1 AKAKE
6 AATPIEYKNA
16 LKKAQSYSNM
26 MHMSK
31 AGIYDQ
37 LTSDM
42 GEGFSAEAAQYAVDN
57 LNADY
62 NKNALEKAKSYQS
75 HMAMSKDSI
84 YDQLTSSYGEKFT
97 AEEAQYAVN
106 NLPA

>member
-1 AKAKE
+1 M
-6 AATPIEYKNA
+6 EYKNA
-16 LKKAQSYSNM
+16 LTKAKSYSSM

-31 AGIYDQ
+31 TGIYDQ
-37 LTSDM
+37 LTSDV

-57 LNADY
+57 LKADY

-75 HMAMSKDSI
+75 QMAMSKDAI
-84 YDQLTSSYGEKFT
+84 YDQLTSGAGEKFT

-106 NLPA
+106 NLPS